1 MNPVRNLF
9 WSTSGRKFLMART
22 GVVLIGFV
30 FGHLVGN
37 LQVFEDPDR
46 INGYAHFLQSLGPA
60 LWVARIVLLICVGIH
75 VWAATVLT
83 LESRKAR
90 GTDYAVSTWL
100 QATFASRYMRWT
112 GYVVLAFIVY
122 HLAHFTVGVV
132 QPGTFKTNL
141 PPYTMHGDY
150 HILGLT
156 VVRAGTQVHDVH
168 SMVIRGF
175 SNPVV
180 ALFYM
185 IAVGLLSLHLLHGA
199 ETRVWGDQAYRGQ
212 GEAIREVA
220 PNAQD
225 FTNRRC
231 KHRGVVDEVEKAKNH
246 TKSRVRAKVEHPFGI
261 IKRVFG
267 FACVRYRGLGKN
279 AHRLFVTCALA
290 NLFMLR
296 RRLA

>member
-9 WSTSGRKFLMART
+9 CSTIGRKFLMALT

-156 VVRAGTQVHDVH
+156 VVRAGTHGDPRVLEPGG
-168 SMVIRGF
+168 R
-175 SNPVV
+175 P
-180 ALFYM
+180 
-185 IAVGLLSLHLLHGA
+185 LLHDRGRA
-199 ETRVWGDQAYRGQ
+199 SLLAPAARRREPLPDVWLAQQRL
-212 GEAIREVA
+212 GEGPA
-220 PNAQD
+220 PH
-225 FTNRRC
+225 RC
-231 KHRGVVDEVEKAKNH
+231 PGL
-246 TKSRVRAKVEHPFGI
+246 SRVFSRQPGDPRRGPHRRTHPS
-261 IKRVFG
+261 
-267 FACVRYRGLGKN
+267 
-279 AHRLFVTCALA
+279 
-290 NLFMLR
+290 LR
-296 RRLA
+296 SG

>member
-9 WSTSGRKFLMART
+9 CSTIGRKFLMALT

-46 INGYAHFLQSLGPA
+46 INDYAHFLQSLGPA

-199 ETRVWGDQAYRGQ
+199 ESLFQTFGWRSSGWAKGL
-212 GEAIREVA
+212 
-220 PNAQD
+220 
-225 FTNRRC
+225 
-231 KHRGVVDEVEKAKNH
+231 HRIV
-246 TKSRVRAKVEHPFGI
+246 
-261 IKRVFG
+261 
-267 FACVRYRGLGKN
+267 
-279 AHRLFVTCALA
+279 ALA
-290 NLFMLR
+290 CLAYFLGNLAIPGAVLTGALTPHSAQADHSQAQR
-296 RRLA
+296 